1 MAQLSYGYAIP
12 AGVAGGIFG
21 LENYDIVA
29 RLNDEK
35 TGTMKF
41 GVGVVQG
48 ENAGKSVKLPVAGST
63 AAQFEGIVVYTANRE
78 LTYEGATNLR
88 EGTPLSIM
96 NYGKV
101 WVRTGEDAAV
111 VYGADA
117 YLITSGDEAGCF
129 TTSEDAATKV
139 AIKGRFITEVADGL
153 AVVELFNSK
162 NV

>member
-1 MAQLSYGYAIP
+1 MAQLSYGYNIP
-12 AGVAGGIFG
+12 AGIAGGIYG

-29 RLNDEK
+29 RLNDEE
-35 TGTMKF
+35 TGKMKF

-48 ENAGKSVKLPVAGST
+48 ANAGKSVKVPVSGAT
-63 AAQFEGIVVYTANRE
+63 AAQFEGVVVYTANRE

-88 EGTPLSIM
+88 KGTPLSIM

-101 WVRTGEDAAV
+101 WVRVGESASV

-117 YLITSGDEAGCF
+117 YLITNGDEAGCF
-129 TTSEDAATKV
+129 TTSADEATKV
-139 AIKGRFITEVADGL
+139 AIKGRFITEATDGL

-162 NV
+162 NA